1 MQGMFE
7 HQILNI
13 LQFPHDRLASLL
25 LCLISC
31 IQNSLH
37 EVQEAGFRAI
47 MSLALYI
54 RMNSADP
61 GIKDILEH
69 LLTETMACLF
79 IGGVDSESVS
89 NACAAVHG
97 LAMILPV
104 MPSIYHSPSLP
115 CAHAVL
121 LSRFVLHVEGVLI
134 TGEIRRFMPF
144 SA

>member
-1 MQGMFE
+1 MQRMFE
-7 HQILNI
+7 HQTSNI
-13 LQFPHDRLASLL
+13 LQFPYDRLASLL
-25 LCLISC
+25 SCLISC

-47 MSLALYI
+47 MSVALYI

-61 GIKDILEH
+61 GIKDLLER

-79 IGGVDSESVS
+79 IGGVDNESVS

-104 MPSIYHSPSLP
+104 MPSSTHQLS
-115 CAHAVL
+115 AHPDL
-121 LSRFVLHVEGVLI
+121 LSRFRSSH
-134 TGEIRRFMPF
+134 
-144 SA
+144 